1 MLKKIEN
8 QINEFT
14 NGIKEEKG
22 CDELIAYMNSSYVSS
37 IKLLMFASSSFSL
50 YARLLLF
57 FIIANGGLLMFT
69 AIGALP
75 LDFRPFLVVT
85 FILVSMMIFYTS
97 HFKKRLILSI
107 NDAKN
112 SMKSQK

>member
-1 MLKKIEN
+1 MFKKIEN

-14 NGIKEEKG
+14 SGIKEEKG
-22 CDELIAYMNSSYVSS
+22 CDELIVYMNSSYVSS

-69 AIGALP
+69 SIGALP
-75 LDFRPFLVVT
+75 LDFTPFLVVT
-85 FILVSMMIFYTS
+85 FALVAMMVFYTS
-97 HFKKRLILSI
+97 HFKKILTSSI
-107 NDAKN
+107 EEIKT
-112 SMKSQK
+112 SMKS